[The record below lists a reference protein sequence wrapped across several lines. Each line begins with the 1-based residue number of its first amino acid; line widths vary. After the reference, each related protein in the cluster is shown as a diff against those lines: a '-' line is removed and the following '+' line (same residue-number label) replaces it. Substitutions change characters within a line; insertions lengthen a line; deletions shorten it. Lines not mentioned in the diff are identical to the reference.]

1 MIITVALLGRTSDRI
16 PGYPQFRM
24 IEIESVEAF
33 NEDTFVSHIPAK
45 YWVRESTDN
54 AFTRIPNGHFVVIF
68 GRLESHPELGLYVL
82 VEQIRHFSSNLMTPL
97 KEENKEEK

>member
-1 MIITVALLGRTSDRI
+1 MISTVALLGRTCDRI

-45 YWVRESTDN
+45 YWARESTDN

-97 KEENKEEK
+97 KEENEEEK

>member
-1 MIITVALLGRTSDRI
+1 MISTVALLGRTSDRI

-82 VEQIRHFSSNLMTPL
+82 VEQIRHFSSNLMTPH
-97 KEENKEEK
+97 KEENEEEK